1 MAVVV
6 WVLVCA
12 GCSGRDSPDT
22 EATGVDS
29 GTLLPGLSG
38 EGGQVEVRDLVGC
51 ADPAAR
57 EESPMDL
64 LAGGDWDSQVV
75 DSAADPLSNLGWGAA
90 VADFDGDGS
99 LDIFL
104 PNAGPSELYLGT
116 EDGLYVRAA
125 EGSLPE
131 EVHGRFGN
139 GAIPVD
145 ADDDGDLDLL
155 QLDAGADALLLND
168 GEGRFHLWTHTLV
181 ASRIDDVSYAAA
193 FGDWDGDGDLDLV
206 GAVMKS
212 GVPENP
218 GGAWDPGEP
227 SHLLRNEGGAFFSDQ
242 DSLLPADTNH
252 GYPFAIAWMDLDDD
266 GDLDIHVGND
276 HGLEVLPN
284 RFWRNDDGAF
294 ADVSQATGI
303 DVGLDTMGM
312 GFGDL
317 NSDGRPDVLMSGT
330 RELVLLESQPDGTW
344 VRTDAAR
351 GLTLRGS
358 SEIGWG
364 VDLADMD
371 NSGTL
376 DAVANF
382 GYWPHVENN
391 AATQADALYLLQ
403 DGRYDEEV
411 AAAWGLADTGLGR
424 GFVLA
429 DLNEDGWLDV
439 VKRPGGQPA
448 QVHLS
453 RCGTASWLKVRLSQ
467 PGRSNPFSIGAAVEV
482 EAGDTVHKR
491 WMMAGGRSLS
501 SGGPPELHFGLG
513 EQDVVQAI
521 RVRWP
526 DGTWNEWAGGLEA
539 RRTLTVVRNSE

>member
-1 MAVVV
+1 M
-6 WVLVCA
+6 WVLVGT
-12 GCSGRDSPDT
+12 GCSGGKFPDT

-29 GTLLPGLSG
+29 GNQWPGLSG
-38 EGGQVEVRDLVGC
+38 DGGQVEAGGLVVC
-51 ADPAAR
+51 HDPGAR

-64 LAGGDWDSQVV
+64 LAGGDWDSQAV
-75 DSAADPLSNLGWGAA
+75 DSAADPLGNLGWGAA
-90 VADFDGDGS
+90 VADLNGDDR

-116 EDGLYVRAA
+116 DEGLFVRAP
-125 EGSLPE
+125 EGSIPE
-131 EVHGRFGN
+131 EVQGRFGI
-139 GAIPVD
+139 GAIAVD

-155 QLDAGADALLLND
+155 QMDAGADALLLND
-168 GEGRFHLWTHTLV
+168 GEGRFLLWTHTLV
-181 ASRIDDVSYAAA
+181 ASGEDDVSYAAA
-193 FGDWDGDGDLDLV
+193 FGDWDRDGDLDLV
-206 GAVMKS
+206 SAVMKS
-212 GVPENP
+212 GMPEQP
-218 GGAWDPGEP
+218 GGAWDPGQP
-227 SHLLRNEGGAFFSDQ
+227 SHLLRNDGGAFFSDQ
-242 DSLLPADTNH
+242 DSLLPADSNH
-252 GYPFAIAWMDLDDD
+252 GYPFAIAWVDLDDD

-284 RFWRNDDGAF
+284 RFWRNDGGSF
-294 ADVSQATGI
+294 ADVSEQTGI
-303 DVGLDTMGM
+303 GVALDTMGM

-317 NSDGRPDVLMSGT
+317 NSDGRPDLLMSGT

-351 GLTLRGS
+351 GLTLRGM

-376 DAVANF
+376 DALANF
-382 GYWPHVENN
+382 GYWPPVGDN
-391 AATQADALYLLQ
+391 AAAQADALYLLQ

-411 AAAWGLADTGLGR
+411 AAAWGLADVGLGR

-429 DLNEDGWLDV
+429 DLNGDGWLDV
-439 VKRPGGQPA
+439 VKRQGGQAA

-467 PGRSNPFSIGAAVEV
+467 PGRRNAFSIGAAVEV
-482 EAGDTVHKR
+482 ETGETVHKR
-491 WMMAGGRSLS
+491 WVMAGGTSLS

-513 EQDVVQAI
+513 EEEEVHAI

-526 DGTWNEWAGGLEA
+526 DGTGSEWTGGLEA
-539 RRTLTVVRNSE
+539 RRTLTVVRDGE